1 MLICSIL
8 TATGS
13 NFEDEIKA
21 KGRICFKSVVTDQEC
36 GFNFT
41 KKKKNWL
48 CYTYFYSKTSIELI
62 GILYKLTWTINLKFS
77 LVNGG
82 RKFSLP

>member
-41 KKKKNWL
+41 KKKKIG
-48 CYTYFYSKTSIELI
+48 YATHISI
-62 GILYKLTWTINLKFS
+62 LKPALNSLEFS
-77 LVNGG
+77 TN
-82 RKFSLP
+82 